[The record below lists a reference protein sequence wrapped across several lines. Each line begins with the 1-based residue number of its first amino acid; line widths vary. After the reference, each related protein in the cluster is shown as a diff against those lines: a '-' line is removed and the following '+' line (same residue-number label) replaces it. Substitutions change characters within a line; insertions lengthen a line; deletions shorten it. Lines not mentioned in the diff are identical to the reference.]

1 MKGVFTTLTP
11 HPFPSLFFR
20 LTSFSECS
28 LHSPHNI
35 NATFRGKAQILL
47 QIAVLFA
54 AQKLHGSAGSHV
66 KKRRIPASFWAA
78 NSTAICKRICAFP
91 LNVAFI
97 LCGLCKEH
105 SEKEVSRKN
114 NKGKGCE
121 VRVVKTPLMVLFNKG
136 SFRILPVYQVLVNAM
151 NGLFWQLL
159 STFEGLLPYGNAKWQ
174 RWDHQLEGFLSK
186 KYFVHWLSWPLGGLK
201 CPLRRTDSTACTMF
215 ILINSW

>member
-1 MKGVFTTLTP
+1 MAVNVQVYDFYQWSIWWKRYQLELTLWP
-11 HPFPSLFFR
+11 
-20 LTSFSECS
+20 
-28 LHSPHNI
+28 
-35 NATFRGKAQILL
+35 LL
-47 QIAVLFA
+47 QIFERPKTCTDPPFLYM
-54 AQKLHGSAGSHV
+54 
-66 KKRRIPASFWAA
+66 RPAEPWSFWAA

-114 NKGKGCE
+114 NEGKGCG
-121 VRVVKTPLMVLFNKG
+121 VRVVKTPLMVLFNK
-136 SFRILPVYQVLVNAM
+136 SFFRILPVYQVLVNAM

-174 RWDHQLEGFLSK
+174 RWDHQLEGLLSK
-186 KYFVHWLSWPLGGLK
+186 KYFVHWLSLPLRGLK
-201 CPLRRTDSTACTMF
+201 CPLRRTDSTTYTMF